1 MTLEIEESPFLI
13 VQGVSFLLNVLCPS
27 LTLIRKPF
35 RRWKGG
41 ETNKNDNDTK
51 HKDAMQMAAH
61 LYTSQTILF
70 ISGQKDLQNIL
81 NEKEINHS

>member
-1 MTLEIEESPFLI
+1 MCCVPTSLSSESHLGDSSI
-13 VQGVSFLLNVLCPS
+13 H
-27 LTLIRKPF
+27 F
-35 RRWKGG
+35 RKGG

>member
-1 MTLEIEESPFLI
+1 MCCVLVSLSSESHLGDSSIHFLWN
-13 VQGVSFLLNVLCPS
+13 Q
-27 LTLIRKPF
+27 R
-35 RRWKGG
+35 KGG

-81 NEKEINHS
+81 NEKKINHS

>member
-1 MTLEIEESPFLI
+1 MCCVLASLSSESHLGDSSKPEE
-13 VQGVSFLLNVLCPS
+13 
-27 LTLIRKPF
+27 
-35 RRWKGG
+35 GG

>member
-1 MTLEIEESPFLI
+1 MCCVLASLSSESHLGDSSIHF
-13 VQGVSFLLNVLCPS
+13 Q
-27 LTLIRKPF
+27 
-35 RRWKGG
+35 GG